1 MSKEPT
7 KQNIE
12 GITPQVEVIGSKL
25 DSVAYEMGNIENHSK
40 ALILTLKNHL
50 FQSEEQSPYI
60 KDIEKNAC
68 NYKDDNEILLQFVL
82 SSLQQLTDNIS
93 KQYETILNLN

>member
-7 KQNIE
+7 NQDVE
-12 GITPQVEVIGSKL
+12 SITPQVEVLGSKL

-40 ALILTLKNHL
+40 ALMITIKNHL
-50 FQSEEQSPYI
+50 FHSEEQSPYI

-68 NYKDDNEILLQFVL
+68 NYKEENEILLQFIL
-82 SSLQQLTDNIS
+82 NSLEQLTDNIS
-93 KQYETILNLN
+93 QQYDTLLNL